1 MDFIFWLA
9 YCFYQGLVGIWWLME
24 KLPWPTWAELFKSLI
39 VFVFLW
45 RPRKWL
51 ERYWLSKP
59 IRKRRGNV
67 PSTTDHQAAS
77 SSLGSIFEHH

>member
-1 MDFIFWLA
+1 MQYLVHIPE
-9 YCFYQGLVGIWWLME
+9 YFYLGIGVVWHYIHL
-24 KLPWPTWAELFKSLI
+24 LPWPTWAELFKSLV

-51 ERYWLSKP
+51 ERYWLGKT
-59 IRKRRGNV
+59 KRRGTF

-77 SSLGSIFEHH
+77 SSLGDLFSH